1 MYWRVALLTLL
12 TASMPQAK
20 AEPPDEQALRLL
32 NHYRQIAGLTTVKLD
47 RQLSAGCMEHANY
60 MIQNQGTDAMAGLN
74 PHTQRSSLSGASAAG
89 AACAKAADLF
99 VGVSDL
105 GVAIDE
111 WMAGMYH
118 RRPMLDPQ
126 LERIGI
132 GYARLPDGMLA
143 AALRFENATR
153 RGGKWPVA
161 YPVDK
166 QADIPLDYGAEIPNP
181 IPNHG
186 TGGYPITLQFPPF
199 DKVTAV
205 AAKLT
210 DAEGNPVKFFLS
222 DPEHPATAFGQF
234 GVICLI
240 PKQSL
245 QAQHAYSVRIDATW
259 KGKPGTWTW
268 SFSTV
273 SLRRIEASDDR
284 AVAGAINIA
293 SFLERYSANITI
305 AASKQI
311 TTATA
316 IRKTKLRS
324 L

>member
-1 MYWRVALLTLL
+1 M
-12 TASMPQAK
+12 
-20 AEPPDEQALRLL
+20 
-32 NHYRQIAGLTTVKLD
+32 
-47 RQLSAGCMEHANY
+47 C
-60 MIQNQGTDAMAGLN
+60 
-74 PHTQRSSLSGASAAG
+74 
-89 AACAKAADLF
+89 KAADLF
-99 VGVSDL
+99 LGVSDL

-118 RRPMLDPQ
+118 RRPMLDPN

-132 GYARLPDGMLA
+132 GYARLPDGMLT

-153 RGGKWPVA
+153 RGGNWPVA
-161 YPVDK
+161 YPADK
-166 QADIPLDYGAEIPNP
+166 QTDVPLDYGAEFPNP

-199 DKVTAV
+199 DKVTGV
-205 AAKLT
+205 IAKLT
-210 DAEGNPVKFFLS
+210 DATGNPVEFFLS
-222 DPEHPATAFGQF
+222 DPEHPATSFGQF

-273 SLRRIEASDDR
+273 SLRGIEASDDAEPIGR
-284 AVAGAINIA
+284 ELRNSDRVLDVLVSHPSSEWPTGLTVQFSVVGATSRTIV
-293 SFLERYSANITI
+293 FLLFRYSR
-305 AASKQI
+305 AADCS
-311 TTATA
+311 
-316 IRKTKLRS
+316 
-324 L
+324 